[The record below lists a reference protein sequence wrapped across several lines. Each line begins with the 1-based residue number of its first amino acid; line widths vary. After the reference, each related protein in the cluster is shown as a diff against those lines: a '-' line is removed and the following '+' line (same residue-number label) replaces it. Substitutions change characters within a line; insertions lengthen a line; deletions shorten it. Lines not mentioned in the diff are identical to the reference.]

1 LLIIAVGMV
10 STKSI
15 LEKKPVIY
23 LREQPDE

>member
-1 LLIIAVGMV
+1 LILGVGIV
-10 STKSI
+10 STGPI